1 MPRLTLLVAALGRW
15 AALGAAAGVLSA
27 CVQPLVVGPA
37 TPGGA
42 TPQFLVTV
50 DKPGDRVV
58 LIVDNSQLTADVWSE
73 TGIGGASASLA
84 AGEMPQSIL
93 FRLHLR
99 GLEQMTFAYDDTVV
113 SLSVP
118 SGGDRP
124 VLQSVTV
131 DGDEMPVTPQSP
143 YWMAVTQVESD
154 AGAVDGYFQVTAP
167 QAFFAAAAIGF
178 RITWIDFYR

>member
-1 MPRLTLLVAALGRW
+1 MPRLILLVSLGRW
-15 AALGAAAGVLSA
+15 AALGVVAGVVSA

-37 TPGGA
+37 ATNGA
-42 TPQFLVTV
+42 SPQFQVTV
-50 DKPGDRVV
+50 DKPADRVV
-58 LIVDNSQLTADVWSE
+58 LIADNSQLTADVWSE
-73 TGIGGASASLA
+73 TGIGGASVSLT

-99 GLEQMTFAYDDTVV
+99 GLEQMTFVYDDNVV
-113 SLSVP
+113 GLSVP

-131 DGDEMPVTPQSP
+131 EGDEMPVTPQSP
-143 YWMAVTQVESD
+143 YWMDVTLVESA
-154 AGAVDGYFQVTAP
+154 AGGYFQVSAP
-167 QAFFAAAAIGF
+167 QAFFDASATEF

>member
-1 MPRLTLLVAALGRW
+1 MA
-15 AALGAAAGVLSA
+15 
-27 CVQPLVVGPA
+27 
-37 TPGGA
+37 
-42 TPQFLVTV
+42 V

-58 LIVDNSQLTADVWSE
+58 LIADNGQLTADVWSE
-73 TGIGGASASLA
+73 TGIGGASVSLT

-99 GLEQMTFAYDDTVV
+99 GLEQMTFAYNDTVV

-118 SGGDRP
+118 SGGDRA
-124 VLQSVTV
+124 VLQGVTV

-143 YWMAVTQVESD
+143 HWMDVTRVESE
-154 AGAVDGYFQVTAP
+154 AGVAGGDFQVTAP
-167 QAFFAAAAIGF
+167 QAFFAAAATEF